1 MTPERYQ
8 QLKELFFRVQETE
21 SRNRA
26 AFLAE
31 NCRDDRELQK
41 AVLQLLASSAKT
53 NGFIERAAYDVLS
66 ETLVADLPDISIEGQ
81 RIGAY
86 KILREINHGGMGL
99 VYLACRDDNLYQ
111 KQVAIKIVRGS
122 VDSGELRRRFCDER
136 RILAR
141 LDHPNIARLL
151 DGGTTED
158 GLPYYV
164 MDYVE
169 GLALDQYCEQNNPSL
184 SERLDLFRKVCAAV
198 QYAHRNLVI
207 HRDLKPSNILVTAAG
222 VPQLVD
228 FGIAK
233 VFQDQEQG
241 EATRT
246 KVPMMT
252 PEYASPEQI
261 SGGVITTASD
271 IYSLGIILYELLTG
285 RRLFHFKASSLEEII
300 QAITKLMPPKPSQAV
315 ANRSSLPQRGPAGR
329 HGAERSKGLSPSIST
344 PQSLRGDLDNIVLKA
359 LRKEPE
365 RRYATVD
372 QFAEDIRRH
381 LSGLPVIA
389 RPDTF
394 FYRSSRFIKRN
405 RVGVAVAAAIFVVL
419 VIGAIAIVRQTQA
432 ARRES
437 RVAAEERSRA
447 VRAQAKAERI
457 NKFFQ
462 EMLGFANPSWYA
474 PGYEKPRDLTVT
486 EALDAAA
493 RKIENDLHEEP
504 EVKADIL
511 LTIGD
516 TFASIGRF
524 EQSERALESAV
535 RLRRDVF
542 GENDVKLADA
552 LFILANTK
560 RGLNKPGEMM
570 GLYEQAYSIY
580 RRNPGEESDYPYF
593 LLDYA
598 DSFSAKGN
606 HEANVRLT
614 GEAIEILRRTKGE
627 NNAAVAVAR
636 MNLAT
641 AYYKWGD
648 MEKAVAE
655 GWGAYELVKPPAQIT
670 SQRVGQII
678 LAGGDLERAEPLLV
692 EAVSRLQVENNW
704 QVAGLVSLAHLYQGR
719 SDHQRAEALMAR
731 AMAINRRLYAPG
743 HPTLLSHLASQGLI
757 MTRAGKPRQGEAVMR
772 QAIDQMSATQRPG
785 FQGMLGECLLAQKR
799 YSEAEPLIL
808 NYYRELK
815 ETQHP
820 ASPRLKKVREHLQTI
835 EQFKLKPGN

>member
-8 QLKELFFRVQETE
+8 QLKEMFFRVQEIE
-21 SRNRA
+21 SRNHA
-26 AFLAE
+26 AFLDE
-31 NCRDDRELQK
+31 KCRDDRDLQK
-41 AVLQLLASSAKT
+41 AVLELLASSAKAK
-53 NGFIERAAYDVLS
+53 GFIERAAYDVLS
-66 ETLVADLPDISIEGQ
+66 ATLVADLPAISIEGQ

-86 KILREINHGGMGL
+86 RILREINHGGMGL
-99 VYLACRDDNLYQ
+99 VYLASRDDNLYQ

-122 VDSGELRRRFCDER
+122 VDSFELRRRFCDER

-169 GLALDQYCEQNNPSL
+169 GLALDQFCEQNNL
-184 SERLDLFRKVCAAV
+184 SISARLDLFRKVCAAV
-198 QYAHRNLVI
+198 HYAHRNLVI

-222 VPQLVD
+222 VPQLLD

-233 VFQDQEQG
+233 VFQDQEHG
-241 EATRT
+241 ETTRT
-246 KVPMMT
+246 NLPVMT

-300 QAITKLMPPKPSQAV
+300 QVITRVMPPKPSEAV
-315 ANRSSLPQRGPAGR
+315 ANLSSRKGHVGR
-329 HGAERSKGLSPSIST
+329 HAEPGKVLAPSICT

-372 QFAEDIRRH
+372 QFAEDIHRY

-405 RVGVAVAAAIFVVL
+405 RVGVTVAAAALVLL
-419 VIGAIAIVRQTQA
+419 VIGAVAIVRQTQA

-437 RVAAEERSRA
+437 RVAAEQRNRA
-447 VRAQAKAERI
+447 VREQAKAERI

-462 EMLGFANPSWYA
+462 EMLAFANPSWYA
-474 PGYEKPRDLTVT
+474 PGYEKPRDLTVA
-486 EALDAAA
+486 EALDVAA

-504 EVKADIL
+504 EIKADIL

-516 TFASIGRF
+516 TYASIGQF
-524 EQSERALESAV
+524 EKSERALESTV
-535 RLRRDVF
+535 ELRRDVY
-542 GENDVKLADA
+542 GENHVEIADA

-560 RGLNKPGEMM
+560 RGLSKREEMM
-570 GLYEQAYSIY
+570 KLYEQAYSIY
-580 RRNPGEESDYPYF
+580 CRHPGEESDYPYF

-598 DSFSAKGN
+598 NTFSDKGN
-606 HEANVRLT
+606 HAVNVRLT
-614 GEAIEILRRTKGE
+614 GEAIEILRRMKGE
-627 NNAAVAVAR
+627 SNVAVAIAR

-641 AYYKWGD
+641 AYYRWGD

-655 GWGAYELVKPPAQIT
+655 GLAAYELVRPPAPMT
-670 SQRVGQII
+670 SLRVGQII
-678 LAGGDLERAEPLLV
+678 FASGDLQKAEPLLLEAMSRFDV
-692 EAVSRLQVENNW
+692 EDNW
-704 QVAGLVSLAHLYQGR
+704 QVNALISLAHLYQGR
-719 SDHQRAEALMAR
+719 GEHQKAEALMAR
-731 AMAINRRLYAPG
+731 AIAIDRRIYAPN

-757 MTRAGKPRQGEAVMR
+757 MTRAGRPRKGEAVMR
-772 QAIDQMSATQRPG
+772 QALDQMSPELRRG
-785 FQGMLGECLLAQKR
+785 FQGSLGECLLTQKR
-799 YSEAEPLIL
+799 YAEAEPLIL
-808 NYYRELK
+808 NHYRAQK

-820 ASPRLKKVREHLQTI
+820 ASPSLKKAREQLQAI
-835 EQFKLKPGN
+835 EHFKLRVRN